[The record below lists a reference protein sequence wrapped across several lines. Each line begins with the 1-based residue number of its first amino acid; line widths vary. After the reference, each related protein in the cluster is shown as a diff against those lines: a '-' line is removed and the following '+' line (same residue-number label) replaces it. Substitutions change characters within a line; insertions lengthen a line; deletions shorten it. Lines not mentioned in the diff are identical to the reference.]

1 MAEGAVGQ
9 AVSGNAPSG
18 ERAAFWRTVI
28 GEWSSS
34 GQTKVAFCKVRG
46 LSPSAF
52 HWWKGE
58 LARRDAA
65 QGKSSPPA
73 GAGQNRGAKASPFV
87 PLRVVASAG
96 RSAAGQVS
104 AREVDGGGLEV
115 VLSNGR
121 RVRVGSDFDGGL
133 LAKVVAVLEGTPC

>member
-34 GQTKVAFCKVRG
+34 GQAKVAFCRARR

-58 LARRDAA
+58 LARHDAV
-65 QGKSSPPA
+65 QGKRPVSA
-73 GAGQNRGAKASPFV
+73 GPRQDGGANASPFV
-87 PLRVVASAG
+87 PLRVVASVG

-104 AREVDGGGLEV
+104 AREADGGGLEV
-115 VLSNGR
+115 VLANGR

-133 LAKVVAVLEGTPC
+133 LAKVVAVLEGLAC